1 MDQRRLGLQLLQK
14 SLKNIILCANCYARS
29 LRYVPEP
36 PPVIT
41 ATKPSTL
48 NRLEARIEVVAI
60 VKVGFDTFVK
70 EENGNYLTVS
80 ICLVI

>member
-1 MDQRRLGLQLLQK
+1 VPIANYYTGNLQ
-14 SLKNIILCANCYARS
+14 YA
-29 LRYVPEP
+29 PEP
-36 PPVIT
+36 PPVMT

-60 VKVGFDTFVK
+60 VKADFDTFFK
-70 EENGNYLTVS
+70 EKKGSYLTVS

>member
-1 MDQRRLGLQLLQK
+1 M
-14 SLKNIILCANCYARS
+14 
-29 LRYVPEP
+29 
-36 PPVIT
+36 T

-60 VKVGFDTFVK
+60 VKVDFDTFLK
-70 EENGNYLTVS
+70 EKKGSYLTVG